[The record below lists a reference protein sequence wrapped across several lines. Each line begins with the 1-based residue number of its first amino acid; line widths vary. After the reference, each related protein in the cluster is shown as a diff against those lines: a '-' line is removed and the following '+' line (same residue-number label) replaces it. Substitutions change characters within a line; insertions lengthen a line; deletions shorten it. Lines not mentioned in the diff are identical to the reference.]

1 VNICWLVPVVFPF
14 RIGRVFHVKSS
25 CLLRLIL
32 LFFIV
37 YSPSLLT
44 KITAGALAVPCTE
57 TRSRWNLSHPPGRC
71 RSPLQSA
78 PNLRWTSVSATIYQQ
93 VHSVTTE
100 RKKHNILVSWLVFA
114 YVSCSS
120 TIVQRCRSLVGF
132 ATEEHPYVPKN
143 FPEYADT
150 FRIWNLYV

>member
-1 VNICWLVPVVFPF
+1 VCFSTRLLV
-14 RIGRVFHVKSS
+14 
-25 CLLRLIL
+25 
-32 LFFIV
+32 
-37 YSPSLLT
+37 T
-44 KITAGALAVPCTE
+44 KKEIIKVTAGALAVPCTE

-93 VHSVTTE
+93 VHSVTIE
-100 RKKHNILVSWLVFA
+100 RKKHNILVFWLVFA

-120 TIVQRCRSLVGF
+120 TIIQRCGSLVGF

-150 FRIWNLYV
+150 FKIWNLYV